1 MIDLSGLNPA
11 QKKAA
16 ETIEGPLLI
25 LAGAGSG
32 KTRTVTF
39 RIAHMI
45 DNLRIN
51 PKEILA
57 VSFTNKASMEMH
69 ERVSKLLGPRKKR
82 GITLSTFHSLGIRI
96 LREDIHHIGYNKDF
110 TIYDQSDQLSIVREG
125 LKQFKADK
133 SAYDKKT
140 ILGKIGNLK
149 NAGIA
154 AEEFAD
160 SELFDPDDPYDIATE
175 YVYTY
180 YQDKLQF
187 YNAVDFDD
195 ILFLTA
201 RLFEERPDIAL
212 KYSQRYKY
220 IMIDEYQDTNGLQ
233 LEMVKALTSAHNNI
247 CVVGDDDQSIYAFR
261 GADITNILNF
271 ERFFPDA
278 KVIKLEQNYRS
289 TSLILDLAN
298 TVIKENKKRKDKT
311 MFSDIDSGPRPV
323 LWACGNGDHEAQT
336 VVDEIIKYQMEGK
349 FLGEVA
355 LLYRS
360 NTQVPPFEDQLRL
373 AQVPY
378 TIIGGQKFYE
388 KKEIKDLIAY
398 LSVINNP
405 KDELS
410 LRRILNIPHRGIG
423 TKTLNLYLDESKAEN
438 KSLFQIIEKHSED
451 DSKRGHA
458 LKEFVEIINK
468 LRFQF
473 KSMRL
478 DQGLSSLIGEI
489 NYMDFVEKGY
499 DSPKIVARKKDDVRN
514 FIFSADKFQDR
525 FEDEATLSFWLE
537 RLLLADAQDKQNGE
551 DNILKN
557 EVQLMTFHSSKGLEF
572 DTVFMVGTEE
582 ELLPHKNSI
591 KEDADI
597 DEERRLCYVGIT
609 RAKRKLIMTYAKERK
624 IYGKDIKRFR
634 SRFFEKL
641 AGKSLLEQ
649 DRTNFGH
656 LSSEE
661 EVEEYKSSFFNDL
674 LSSLED

>member
-1 MIDLSGLNPA
+1 MIDLSGLNP
-11 QKKAA
+11 QQRHAA
-16 ETIEGPLLI
+16 ETINGPVLI

-45 DNLRIN
+45 ENLRIN
-51 PKEILA
+51 PKDILA

-69 ERVSKLLGPRKKR
+69 ERVTKLLGPRKKR

-96 LREDIHHIGYNKDF
+96 LREEIHKIGYNKDF
-110 TIYDQSDQLSIVREG
+110 TIYDSSDQMSIVREG

-133 SAYDKKT
+133 AAFDKKT
-140 ILGKIGNLK
+140 IMSKIGTLK
-149 NAGIA
+149 NNGIS
-154 AEEFAD
+154 AEEFANT
-160 SELFDPDDPYDIATE
+160 EFYDPEDPYDMAIE
-175 YVYTY
+175 FVYHY
-180 YQDKLQF
+180 YQDKLRF

-195 ILFLTA
+195 ILFLCA
-201 RLFEERPDIAL
+201 QLFEAHPDVAQ
-212 KYSQRYKY
+212 KYSQKYKY

-233 LEMVKALTSAHNNI
+233 MEMVKALTSAHQNI

-271 ERFFPDA
+271 EKLFPAA

-289 TSLILDLAN
+289 SSVILDLAN

-311 MFSDIDSGPRPV
+311 MFSEIDSGPRPV

-355 LLYRS
+355 ILYRS

-423 TKTLNLYLDESKAEN
+423 TKTLNSYLAQAKEEN
-438 KSLFQIIEKHSED
+438 CTLFQVIQKRSQE
-451 DSKRGHA
+451 DSKRGNA
-458 LKEFVEIINK
+458 LKEFCQIIYK
-468 LRFQF
+468 CRDYFT
-473 KSMRL
+473 SMRL
-478 DQGLSSLIGEI
+478 DQALACLIEET

-499 DSPKIVARKKDDVRN
+499 DSPKIVARKKDDVKN

-525 FEDEATLSFWLE
+525 FEEEATLSFWLE
-537 RLLLADAQDKQNGE
+537 RLLLADLQDKQNDE
-551 DNILKN
+551 DGLLKN
-557 EVQLMTFHSSKGLEF
+557 EVQMMTFHASKGLEF
-572 DTVFMVGTEE
+572 DTVFMVGVEE

-591 KEDADI
+591 QEADGV
-597 DEERRLCYVGIT
+597 DEERRLCYVGVT

-624 IYGKDIKRFR
+624 LYGKDVKRFH

-656 LSSEE
+656 LETEE

>member
-11 QKKAA
+11 QKLAA
-16 ETIEGPLLI
+16 ETTEGPVLI

-45 DNLRIN
+45 KNLRIN
-51 PKEILA
+51 PKDILA
-57 VSFTNKASMEMH
+57 VSFTNKASLEMN
-69 ERVSKLLGPRKKR
+69 ERVTKLLGSRAKR

-96 LREDIHHIGYNKDF
+96 LREDIGLLGYNKDF
-110 TIYDQSDQLSIVREG
+110 TIYDQSDQQSIVREG
-125 LKQFKADK
+125 LKQFKAEK
-133 SAYDKKT
+133 AAYDKKT
-140 ILGKIGNLK
+140 ILSKIGTLK
-149 NAGIA
+149 NNGIS
-154 AEEFAD
+154 AEDYAN
-160 SELFDPDDPYDIATE
+160 SEYFDPDDPYDVATE
-175 YVYTY
+175 FVYHY

-201 RLFEERPDIAL
+201 RLFEECPEVAE
-212 KYSQRYKY
+212 KYSRRYKY

-233 LEMVKALTSAHNNI
+233 MDMVKALTTTHQNI

-271 ERFFPDA
+271 EKMYPDA

-298 TVIKENKKRKDKT
+298 RVIKENKKRKDKT
-311 MFSDIDSGPRPV
+311 MFSEIDSGPRPV
-323 LWACGNGDHEAQT
+323 IWACGNGDHEAQT

-373 AQVPY
+373 AQIPY

-398 LSVINNP
+398 LSVVNNP

-423 TKTLNLYLDESKAEN
+423 TKTLQSYLEEASAQNKTLFEIIKVKAE
-438 KSLFQIIEKHSED
+438 E
-451 DSKRGHA
+451 DSKRGRA
-458 LKEFVEIINK
+458 LKEFVEVIARCK
-468 LRFQF
+468 YHFTT
-473 KSMRL
+473 MRL
-478 DQGLSSLIGEI
+478 DQGLTSLIGDI
-489 NYMDFVEKGY
+489 NYMEFVEKGY

-514 FIFSADKFQDR
+514 FIVSADKFQDR
-525 FEDEATLSFWLE
+525 FEDDATLSFWLE
-537 RLLLADAQDKQNGE
+537 RLLLADNQDKQNGE
-551 DNILKN
+551 DSIVKN
-557 EVQLMTFHSSKGLEF
+557 EVQLMTYHSSKGLEF

-591 KEDADI
+591 KNDDDI

-609 RAKRKLIMTYAKERK
+609 RAKRKLMMTYAKERK

-641 AGKSLLEQ
+641 VGKDLLEQ

-661 EVEEYKSSFFNDL
+661 EVEEYKSNFFNDL